1 MLTNAPALVLLRVP
15 GMSIFTKRLKEMRT
29 AAGLSQERLGISAG
43 IDPASARARVN
54 QYENGKH
61 HPDQLTVRNLALVL
75 DAPESYFYAV
85 DEDTARLLLLFH
97 RLPQAKRAEVLGLAE
112 ALSKP

>member
-1 MLTNAPALVLLRVP
+1 MSLFWGL
-15 GMSIFTKRLKEMRT
+15 GMSVFTKRLKEMRT
-29 AAGLSQERLGISAG
+29 AAGLSQERLGILAD

-61 HPDQLTVRNLALVL
+61 HPDQLTVRNLAAVL

-85 DEDTARLLLLFH
+85 DDNTARLLLLFH
-97 RLPQAKRAEVLGLAE
+97 RLPATKQSE
-112 ALSKP
+112 ALDFVERLSAS